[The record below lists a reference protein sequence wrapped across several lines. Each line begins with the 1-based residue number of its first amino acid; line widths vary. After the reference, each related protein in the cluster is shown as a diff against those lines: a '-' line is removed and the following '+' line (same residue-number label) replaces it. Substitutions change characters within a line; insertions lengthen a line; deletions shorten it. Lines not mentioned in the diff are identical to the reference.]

1 MWYVRLAEDARI
13 SMFVNNVRTTSLPT
27 RLLAGD
33 VLTIG
38 RSMTDYYVRLEVD
51 MTSEQVVLVRECDV
65 LSAQC
70 FMHHCPGTGLRV
82 CQPLKKSQARAGQEK
97 SGRTPLSRSV
107 AAQHVD
113 PCP

>member
-1 MWYVRLAEDARI
+1 VLDDPGVLLDVDLYDAVNTHSPGRQALLPLRQGYIDYRAGENMWYVRLAEDARI

-51 MTSEQVVLVRECDV
+51 MTSEQD
-65 LSAQC
+65 
-70 FMHHCPGTGLRV
+70 
-82 CQPLKKSQARAGQEK
+82 
-97 SGRTPLSRSV
+97 
-107 AAQHVD
+107 
-113 PCP
+113 